1 MAFTQRNMAAGMK
14 APVKPG
20 MKEGP
25 IRMGDNGATKADY
38 AAAKKKQDAA
48 RSNKSVTVS
57 TTSPA
62 GEKLATNA
70 KSLQRQKLEYVGKK
84 RTPDGKLYT
93 PASFAYAVKAGVIKP

>member
-48 RSNKSVTVS
+48 RSNKPVTVS
-57 TTSPA
+57 TTSTA
-62 GEKLATNA
+62 GMKLAQNA
-70 KSLQRQKLEYVGKK
+70 ESLKKQKLEYIGKK
-84 RTPDGKLYT
+84 KTPDGKYYT

>member
-48 RSNKSVTVS
+48 RSNKPVTVS

-62 GEKLATNA
+62 GMKLAANA
-70 KSLQRQKLEYVGKK
+70 QSLKSKRVEYIGKK
-84 RTPDGKLYT
+84 KTPDGKYYT
-93 PASFAYAVKAGVIKP
+93 QASFDYAVKAGIIKP